1 MLFAHNNGAAAA
13 LGAIGR
19 TPYNSG
25 LPVYEMNTMDDVEAI
40 LARATQRALENK
52 LPYAGALLPSEAFT
66 LLRAVPHAAMVDVRT
81 QAEWYWVGRVP
92 GAVMIEWTSYPGS
105 VRNPD
110 FLPQFRSAVP
120 ATAAPV
126 MFLCRSGHRSH
137 HAAALAT
144 QAGYPRCC
152 ARGIRGRPR
161 CPGPPQQHQRLAGG
175 RAALGTRLTV
185 STR

>member
-1 MLFAHNNGAAAA
+1 MSFAHNNGAAAA

-19 TPYNSG
+19 TAYNSG
-25 LPVYEMNTMDDVEAI
+25 LPVHQVSTMDDVEAI

-52 LPYAGALLPSEAFT
+52 LPYAGALLPREAFT
-66 LLRAVPHAAMVDVRT
+66 LLRAVPRAAMVDVRT

-110 FLPQFRSAVP
+110 FLPQLRSAVP

-144 QAGYPRCC
+144 EAGYPRCFNVLEGFEGDRD
-152 ARGIRGRPR
+152 AQGHRNSINGWRV
-161 CPGPPQQHQRLAGG
+161 AGLPWEQG
-175 RAALGTRLTV
+175 
-185 STR
+185 